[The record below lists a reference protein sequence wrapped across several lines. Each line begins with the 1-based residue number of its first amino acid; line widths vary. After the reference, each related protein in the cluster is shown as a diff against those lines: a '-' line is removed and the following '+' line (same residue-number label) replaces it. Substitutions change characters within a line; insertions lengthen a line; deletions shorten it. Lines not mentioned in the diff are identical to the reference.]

1 MSPFFSARHTPG
13 LSSATLAASAQT
25 DLQVPQGENP
35 LPDGLTLQQPLHR
48 NGQLPQETLDDGA
61 ALGKFVFDFNL

>member
-1 MSPFFSARHTPG
+1 MSQFVSVRHTPG
-13 LSSATLAASAQT
+13 LSRATLAAPAQT
-25 DLQVPQGENP
+25 ELQVPHSESP

-61 ALGKFVFDFNL
+61 ALGKFVFDFDF